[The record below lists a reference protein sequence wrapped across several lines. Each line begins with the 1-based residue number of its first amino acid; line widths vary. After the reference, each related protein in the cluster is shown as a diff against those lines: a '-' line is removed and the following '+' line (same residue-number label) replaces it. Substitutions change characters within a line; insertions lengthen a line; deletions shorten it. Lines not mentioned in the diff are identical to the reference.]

1 MHDHQGDEQLF
12 SVFEQIGADLQMVR
26 EINFYFYFPSEAHA
40 KQAQSMLVARKVESI
55 VNVSKVP
62 LWKRLFEKPAFSVLA
77 TRHMALDK
85 PLMKKI
91 TSLFQQIATKCSG
104 SYDGWEACMIG
115 DSLNMGNVE

>member
-1 MHDHQGDEQLF
+1 MHDHHGDEQLF
-12 SVFEQIGADLQMVR
+12 SVFEQIGADLQKVR

-40 KQAQSMLVARKVESI
+40 KQAQSMLAARKVESI
-55 VNVSKVP
+55 VNVSRVS

-77 TRHMALDK
+77 TRQMALDK

-104 SYDGWEACMIG
+104 RYDGWEACMIG
-115 DSLNMGNVE
+115 DSLDIGNV